1 MPSLIDAY
9 LTYQFLRRLTTPFD
23 QTDAFKLKLIDA
35 EGNKLKSPTTQEE
48 KDAWGYFDRLVFNLK
63 KLIGAVPGGKTKIA
77 TYAAA
82 LFLLRE
88 EDERLLSN
96 AHLLQ
101 GEFERTMR
109 TLAWRPLPEM
119 TNIIEASRALR
130 VLRKFDQART
140 AVGKTPIFTANTAS
154 PKTVKEDAPV
164 NSAGAGAVHGLGV
177 GSSGESGKAYSLFLR
192 RARMRR
198 QNVSKI
204 IESRR

>member
-1 MPSLIDAY
+1 MPALIDVY
-9 LTYQFLRRLTTPFD
+9 LTYQFLKRLTTPFD

-35 EGNKLKSPTTQEE
+35 DGEKLKSPSTPEE
-48 KDAWGYFDRLVFNLK
+48 KAAWGYFDRLVFNLK
-63 KLIGAVPGGKTKIA
+63 KLISAVPGGKTKIA

-88 EDERLLSN
+88 EDERFLTNERLFV
-96 AHLLQ
+96 

-109 TLAWRPLPEM
+109 TLAWHPLPET
-119 TNIIEASRALR
+119 TNIVEASRALR
-130 VLRKFDQART
+130 TLRKFDQSRV
-140 AVGKTPIFTANTAS
+140 AVGKTPIFSSNTAA

-164 NSAGAGAVHGLGV
+164 NSAGAGAVHGIGV
-177 GSSGESGKAYSLFLR
+177 GSSGESGKAYSIFLR

-204 IESRR
+204 VETRH